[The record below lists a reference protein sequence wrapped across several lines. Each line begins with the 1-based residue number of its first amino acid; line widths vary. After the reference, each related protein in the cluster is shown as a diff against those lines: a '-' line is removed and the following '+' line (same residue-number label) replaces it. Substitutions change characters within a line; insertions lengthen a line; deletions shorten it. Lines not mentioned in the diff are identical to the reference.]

1 MEQRSN
7 YVDVGSKGVQV
18 KLDGE
23 EECAR
28 AILGYAQMRHY
39 SCHHAREHLGII
51 RAQSNTMISLC
62 HCKP

>member
-7 YVDVGSKGVQV
+7 YVGSKGVQV

-39 SCHHAREHLGII
+39 SCHHSRDHLSLLDCACVQESAER
-51 RAQSNTMISLC
+51 RATS
-62 HCKP
+62 

>member
-7 YVDVGSKGVQV
+7 YVGSKGVQV

-28 AILGYAQMRHY
+28 AILGYAQMRN
-39 SCHHAREHLGII
+39 ETL
-51 RAQSNTMISLC
+51 
-62 HCKP
+62 

>member
-7 YVDVGSKGVQV
+7 YVGSKGVQV

-39 SCHHAREHLGII
+39 SRHHARERLSLLDCACVQESAER
-51 RAQSNTMISLC
+51 RATS
-62 HCKP
+62 